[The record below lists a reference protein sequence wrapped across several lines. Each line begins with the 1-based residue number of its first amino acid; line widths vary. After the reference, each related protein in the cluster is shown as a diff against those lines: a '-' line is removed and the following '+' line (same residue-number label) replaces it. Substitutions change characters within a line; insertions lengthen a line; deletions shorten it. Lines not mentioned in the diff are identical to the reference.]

1 MHWFRRTL
9 VRIIDQGGGALGQG
23 TASVNAPVGYA
34 EELTA
39 EIAEPAE
46 KTQGKSLGLL
56 RSLQRTGFA
65 FVSKATG
72 DAACAMLR
80 LNCRS
85 LFDRSK
91 AAGEGARATHSRS

>member
-46 KTQGKSLGLL
+46 KTQGKSLRLL

-72 DAACAMLR
+72 DAACAMLP
-80 LNCRS
+80 CIA
-85 LFDRSK
+85 DRCLTGQSPR
-91 AAGEGARATHSRS
+91 ARTPRAQIEK